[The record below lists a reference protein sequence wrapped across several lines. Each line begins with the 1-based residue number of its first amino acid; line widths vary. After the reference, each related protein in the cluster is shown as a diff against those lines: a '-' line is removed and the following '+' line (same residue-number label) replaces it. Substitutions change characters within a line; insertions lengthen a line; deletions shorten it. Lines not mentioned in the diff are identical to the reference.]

1 MGDMAYPVSRV
12 PRVVCRHTSTRT
24 YCRLDPVADLY
35 NTSRQVIMPPRW
47 IIRPAWSFRRNGPGI
62 INYYSIAS
70 RTNEQRYGCTH
81 MRAHL
86 CTCEVREARNN
97 GKSVRA
103 RGALTRV
110 AALQRDVGRHRHER
124 GRRGRGTGPGEAR
137 DATTAAAAAAAPLPH
152 LSPCRTFHDL
162 PNHPFPCGARTPSP
176 GPSLP
181 PATEPDR
188 RTTGSSSSSPLIR
201 LSRYRHRR
209 PGNPLPPP
217 PASRPPAAA
226 AVAPSPRGPLLRFW
240 LTADPLSSDPRGR
253 IQPRY
258 PYPPDCHT

>member
-1 MGDMAYPVSRV
+1 MRV
-12 PRVVCRHTSTRT
+12 HVCAR
-24 YCRLDPVADLY
+24 
-35 NTSRQVIMPPRW
+35 
-47 IIRPAWSFRRNGPGI
+47 
-62 INYYSIAS
+62 
-70 RTNEQRYGCTH
+70 
-81 MRAHL
+81 
-86 CTCEVREARNN
+86 EVCAARNN

-124 GRRGRGTGPGEAR
+124 DAGGEGRAQGKRGMRRRQQRRRQRRRRLSGSWVSGNVRCR
-137 DATTAAAAAAAPLPH
+137 DIRQPLP
-152 LSPCRTFHDL
+152 LSPLSPSRAFLDP
-162 PNHPFPCGARTPSP
+162 PNHPFPCGARTPP
-176 GPSLP
+176 PPPAPPPLTVLPALP

-217 PASRPPAAA
+217 AAANA

>member
-1 MGDMAYPVSRV
+1 MAYPVSRV

-137 DATTAAAAAAAPLPH
+137 DATTAAAAAAAPAPLALPH
-152 LSPCRTFHDL
+152 LPRPPKPPLSVRRANPIPR
-162 PNHPFPCGARTPSP
+162 P
-176 GPSLP
+176 LP
-181 PATEPDR
+181 PAGDR
-188 RTTGSSSSSPLIR
+188 T
-201 LSRYRHRR
+201 R
-209 PGNPLPPP
+209 PPNYGLEFELAVNPFIALPPP
-217 PASRPPAAA
+217 PARQPP
-226 AVAPSPRGPLLRFW
+226 APSPCLAPPCRRRRCPL
-240 LTADPLSSDPRGR
+240 APR
-253 IQPRY
+253 
-258 PYPPDCHT
+258 PPPTVLAHRRSPFL

>member
-1 MGDMAYPVSRV
+1 MWDDTDTRRRRRRRQRRLSGSWVSGNVR
-12 PRVVCRHTSTRT
+12 CR
-24 YCRLDPVADLY
+24 DI
-35 NTSRQVIMPPRW
+35 RQPP
-47 IIRPAWSFRRNGPGI
+47 
-62 INYYSIAS
+62 
-70 RTNEQRYGCTH
+70 
-81 MRAHL
+81 
-86 CTCEVREARNN
+86 
-97 GKSVRA
+97 
-103 RGALTRV
+103 
-110 AALQRDVGRHRHER
+110 
-124 GRRGRGTGPGEAR
+124 
-137 DATTAAAAAAAPLPH
+137 PLPH